1 MNAFGVEGIW
11 DGDLAEECRKEQLQ
25 PIADDYFTVP
35 LSANEERIQIM
46 NGSRWTNSKL

>member
-25 PIADDYFTVP
+25 PIAGHDLFT
-35 LSANEERIQIM
+35 
-46 NGSRWTNSKL
+46 